1 MAFTELAKINKEK
14 LDKQLDGK
22 KHDEL
27 IDANINLSNTVLSA
41 FSSLIQ
47 YLEGHT
53 TKTEVVNQL
62 RSIGTPDALQVIPY
76 VIELNKT
83 MSKLQNTDLTQVTKL
98 MSDML
103 EETKKIP
110 KTLPEQQEQQ
120 FIDYSKQFD
129 GLKSAIE
136 AVGKFIKAQKLIA
149 EAPVVNV
156 ASPIVNVDAP
166 DLKSLQT
173 PLKDILK
180 AVKAIVVPE
189 FKTDNTALESL
200 VKKSNELLKKIIDKP
215 VSAGGGGGGVV
226 SYVDSAGY
234 ASPVT
239 KNADGS
245 VPVTSL
251 NINKFNVNNIKTVG
265 LVTYI
270 GMEDKDGVYCIKKI
284 DTTTDNVFTYA
295 TITNNPTIATYTL
308 AWAGILTNTYS
319 IYSGAF

>member
-1 MAFTELAKINKEK
+1 MQPDLRPFDELAQINKANA
-14 LDKQLDGK
+14 DKQLSEQ
-22 KHDEL
+22 KHQEIL
-27 IDANINLSNTVLSA
+27 NADAQLNDTVLSA
-41 FSSLIQ
+41 FSSLIK

-83 MSKLQNTDLTQVTKL
+83 MAKLQNTDLTQVTKL

-110 KTLPEQQEQQ
+110 KELPEPEKQQ

-136 AVGKFIKAQKLIA
+136 SVGKFVKAQKLIA
-149 EAPVVNV
+149 EAP
-156 ASPIVNVDAP
+156 IVNVPETTVNVEAP

-180 AVKAIVVPE
+180 AVKQIVVPE
-189 FKTDNTALESL
+189 FKTDNTALETL
-200 VKKSNELLKKIIDKP
+200 VKKSNKLLKEIVDKP
-215 VSAGGGGGGVV
+215 VSSGGGGGGVV

-245 VPVTSL
+245 IPVSNTSL
-251 NINKFNVNNIKTVG
+251 PTAGNNPSYTLDTVTVG
-265 LVTYI
+265 LVHTITLTKTI
-270 GMEDKDGVYCIKKI
+270 GSTAYTKTTVI
-284 DTTTDNVFTYA
+284 DTSDNS
-295 TITNNPTIATYTL
+295 ITES
-308 AWAGILTNTYS
+308 AWA
-319 IYSGAF
+319 

>member
-14 LDKQLDGK
+14 LDKQLDDK

-27 IDANINLSNTVLSA
+27 IDSSIELSNTVLSA
-41 FSSLIQ
+41 FSSLIR

-83 MSKLQNTDLTQVTKL
+83 MAKLENTDLTQVTKL

-110 KTLPEQQEQQ
+110 KELPEQKEQQ

-136 AVGKFIKAQKLIA
+136 SVGKFVKAQKLIA
-149 EAPVVNV
+149 EAP
-156 ASPIVNVDAP
+156 IVNVPETTVNVEAP

-180 AVKAIVVPE
+180 AVKQIVIPE
-189 FKTDNTALESL
+189 FKTDNTSLETL
-200 VKKSNELLKKIIDKP
+200 VKKSNKLLKEIVDKP

-245 VPVTSL
+245 IPVTDSSIT
-251 NINKFNVNNIKTVG
+251 NGTQVTQIKETPPTDSTKNNAAITLTYSGNYVSTIKTTINSVDYTRT
-265 LVTYI
+265 LSYDVT
-270 GMEDKDGVYCIKKI
+270 GKLTGVSEA
-284 DTTTDNVFTYA
+284 V
-295 TITNNPTIATYTL
+295 
-308 AWAGILTNTYS
+308 
-319 IYSGAF
+319 